1 MKLPFHRGTGYI
13 EHLKKTMQNPYK
25 SIQDRAWLAMQHQK
39 NVYDEKQNQH
49 QCYQK
54 GDCLFYCPAVPRS
67 HSPKFHQPWQGPYE
81 VEKQMSDAVYGI
93 RKKTLELSNLLF
105 IITDLSHNFNQ

>member
-1 MKLPFHRGTGYI
+1 MMKSRISTSATRRVTVCPTVL
-13 EHLKKTMQNPYK
+13 
-25 SIQDRAWLAMQHQK
+25 
-39 NVYDEKQNQH
+39 
-49 QCYQK
+49 
-54 GDCLFYCPAVPRS
+54 LFQEVTQ
-67 HSPKFHQPWQGPYE
+67 SPKFHQPWQGPYE